1 MTILVSDIL
10 NQIRHAVG
18 AGGLSEEISEV
29 DILNEAGT
37 YLCSMHAW
45 NWLDEASATLDLV
58 AGQDYCTL
66 PLGIREVI
74 SIALTGSITDGFR
87 WVTLAELDQIRNG
100 QPVDWKY
107 AGVIEWVQPAAGG
120 EAIPRLAIS
129 PAPTA
134 SAAGAFTIRF
144 KSDWVDVGRDSDPDT
159 TALVIPKWL
168 RPLLVRLAR
177 IFVKAWE
184 EEEEGSIEQRLEGL
198 DASRFLDVLKERDGA
213 MQPELGQ
220 LTGGAAQYIGYV
232 INWDSGEGV
241 AAPS

>member
-10 NQIRHAVG
+10 NQIIHAVG
-18 AGGLSEEISEV
+18 AGGLSQEISEV

-45 NWLDEASATLDLV
+45 SWLDDQSATLDLV
-58 AGQDYCTL
+58 AAQAYCTL

-74 SIALTGSITDGFR
+74 SIARTGSLTDGFR
-87 WVTLAELDQIRNG
+87 WVTLADLDAVRNG
-100 QPVDWKY
+100 QPIDWQY
-107 AGVIEWVQPAAGG
+107 TGAIEWVQPDAGG
-120 EAIPRLAIS
+120 EKLPRLAI
-129 PAPTA
+129 APTPT
-134 SAAGAFTIRF
+134 AGEVGALTIRF
-144 KSDWVDVGRDSDPDT
+144 KADWIDVGVDSDPDT
-159 TALVIPKWL
+159 TALIIPAWL

-177 IFVKAWE
+177 IFVKSWE
-184 EEEEGSIEQRLEGL
+184 EEEEGTLEQRLEGL
-198 DASRFLDVLKERDGA
+198 DNSRFLEVLKERDGA
-213 MQPELGQ
+213 MQPDIGQ